1 LSESEASPE
10 VERATT
16 KKGNPKPPRNLKGR
30 KKNVKGRGNANG
42 KSKKKACVE
51 AEGDL
56 LVAELTSELE
66 DDSTHS
72 GREGILE
79 RLPDTEYNHPST
91 TNII

>member
-1 LSESEASPE
+1 MSSE

-42 KSKKKACVE
+42 KSKKKACGVE

-56 LVAELTSELE
+56 LVAELTSECWRTAE
-66 DDSTHS
+66 GG
-72 GREGILE
+72 GR
-79 RLPDTEYNHPST
+79 P
-91 TNII
+91 